1 MSLRIL
7 NVSGDPEIASLRARV
22 MTHAGFDVR
31 NVPCPNTDIP
41 PEPFEVMVVCYS
53 VPNSEMERVTSEFRD
68 RNPGACVVA
77 VLRMPWDPN
86 CDHADEC
93 VQALEGP
100 AALIKAI
107 KECTPKV
114 KSAAV

>member
-1 MSLRIL
+1 
-7 NVSGDPEIASLRARV
+7 
-22 MTHAGFDVR
+22 
-31 NVPCPNTDIP
+31 
-41 PEPFEVMVVCYS
+41 MVVCYS